1 MRAEI
6 LPCIFVVTVLLATGI
21 SYGISVSFGHVPVFL
36 PYISDTGVFVPERSV
51 FSLLINL
58 AAFIHVLT
66 VYVRFEQVR
75 AEIKWRKGNI
85 FGGRKLDVLNKSSL
99 LLGLGI
105 SLGLSL
111 IGNFQL
117 HTQRTLDGTVKLTQE
132 EIIVQK
138 IHWLGAFLTYVGGI
152 FWMGAHTIL
161 SIILSMGTKKGQWRR
176 RTAFLRILI
185 TIATFVL
192 IILGVASG
200 LYSAMHS
207 DEETGSLEWK
217 DNAKTSDS
225 DFRGRFSLTSVICEW
240 TSTLLILIY
249 AITLIPELRLI
260 RILRPQVTIVV
271 SRYPQY
277 SENHNTEAMEV
288 QNLNNET
295 LENQDTVHNGTALLN
310 DTDTPRTD

>member
-1 MRAEI
+1 MY
-6 LPCIFVVTVLLATGI
+6 LF
-21 SYGISVSFGHVPVFL
+21 
-36 PYISDTGVFVPERSV
+36 
-51 FSLLINL
+51 FS
-58 AAFIHVLT
+58 
-66 VYVRFEQVR
+66 
-75 AEIKWRKGNI
+75 
-85 FGGRKLDVLNKSSL
+85 
-99 LLGLGI
+99 
-105 SLGLSL
+105 
-111 IGNFQL
+111 
-117 HTQRTLDGTVKLTQE
+117 
-132 EIIVQK
+132 
-138 IHWLGAFLTYVGGI
+138 
-152 FWMGAHTIL
+152 
-161 SIILSMGTKKGQWRR
+161 
-176 RTAFLRILI
+176 
-185 TIATFVL
+185 
-192 IILGVASG
+192 
-200 LYSAMHS
+200 
-207 DEETGSLEWK
+207 ETGSLEWK

>member
-1 MRAEI
+1 MI
-6 LPCIFVVTVLLATGI
+6 STTVQC
-21 SYGISVSFGHVPVFL
+21 
-36 PYISDTGVFVPERSV
+36 
-51 FSLLINL
+51 FSL
-58 AAFIHVLT
+58 
-66 VYVRFEQVR
+66 Y
-75 AEIKWRKGNI
+75 
-85 FGGRKLDVLNKSSL
+85 
-99 LLGLGI
+99 
-105 SLGLSL
+105 
-111 IGNFQL
+111 
-117 HTQRTLDGTVKLTQE
+117 
-132 EIIVQK
+132 
-138 IHWLGAFLTYVGGI
+138 FLYL
-152 FWMGAHTIL
+152 FF
-161 SIILSMGTKKGQWRR
+161 S
-176 RTAFLRILI
+176 
-185 TIATFVL
+185 
-192 IILGVASG
+192 
-200 LYSAMHS
+200 
-207 DEETGSLEWK
+207 ETGSLEWK